1 MLSPEHETV
10 VCSHCFGAMV
20 ISSQFPKKPLRF
32 CVYCG
37 VSLGNGDVEGG
48 TTQGSHGG
56 SDWGAS
62 LISGQVP
69 AEEPI
74 QFTIGPY
81 QILRKIGQGGMGE
94 VFLAYD
100 VACGRRIA
108 LKQIRRDLKEHKT
121 LYNRFLK
128 EARITS
134 QLTHPSIVPI
144 YAIERTGDLLYY
156 TMPYLEGHTLKQL
169 LRDVRKAK
177 KEGKRIN
184 EGSIPHLIRIF
195 ISICQAIA
203 YAHSKGVLHR
213 DIKPENVIVMR
224 YGEAKILDW
233 GLADL
238 SGAPDEQL
246 TGSKKNVG
254 LTRIGKVVGTLSYM
268 APERALGGPAT
279 IQTEIYALGVIL
291 YQLLT
296 LQIPFKRKSLAD
308 YKAKGG
314 DDAPLKDPIEVAPY
328 RDIPQVLVSIVDKCL
343 NIDPKKRYGRV
354 QEMIHDLEGY
364 IEGRSEWFYIQTLSP
379 KVPQDWEFEENVL
392 MDDFNVISRLT
403 EETTWVNLMI
413 SEGSFPGNI
422 RLETDVEI
430 KEGGEGIGL
439 LLSLKDREQRQNLLD
454 GYCLWIS
461 AIPGTPTRLIRSGVH
476 VIESP
481 DLLLKVGRK
490 YRITVEKVDESIHLL
505 LDGRRVF
512 SYITHLPQEGSH
524 VGLMLRDTFL
534 EMSDLQ
540 VYEAGQ
546 NVLVKCIAVPDA
558 FLTNKDYG
566 KALSEYRR
574 IGTSFPGRQEG
585 REALFRAGVTLL
597 EEGKISL
604 DLKEKENCFELAFKE
619 FEKLRKTPGAPL
631 EYLGKALIYEAL
643 GEFEEE
649 AKCFDIA
656 WRRTPRHPLLP
667 LLEEHLLFRT
677 QESSRID
684 RIATYQF
691 SLLLILHC
699 PEKTFQ
705 EGKRLLERLQRNT
718 ETPWFL
724 DPIGHRDLPSLGIEI
739 AYHLAQGHVIEEFL
753 QIKPTQTLYKRALFC
768 LLDAGLPY
776 ESVPIE
782 LKPMY
787 EALLDLHVPAN
798 KDKTAILWLS
808 SKLLYLGRYEEG
820 YSVLDQI
827 AEPLNAEE
835 EAWKGY
841 FKAAALILLDRFE
854 EVGKVLDQFPI
865 ENLTNEDS
873 PLFFPFGCLLQR
885 FDGKEIAH
893 IHFQN
898 LLEESFPKSSALGAY
913 YFTQKL
919 ELSRWSKQAF
929 FWEKRTLAFQM
940 MLMSRASNDQ
950 EQFNFWKKYL
960 DESI

>member
-10 VCSHCFGAMV
+10 VCTHCFGAMV

-37 VSLGNGDVEGG
+37 VSLGNGDVEGA
-48 TTQGSHGG
+48 TQGSMGG

-69 AEEPI
+69 SEDPI

-81 QILRKIGQGGMGE
+81 QILRKIGEGGMGE

-108 LKQIRRDLKEHKT
+108 LKQIRRDLKGHKT

-134 QLTHPSIVPI
+134 QLSHPAIVPI

-169 LRDVRKAK
+169 LRDVRKSE
-177 KEGKRIN
+177 KEGKRPP
-184 EGSIPHLIRIF
+184 EGTIPHLIRIF

-238 SGAPDEQL
+238 SGAPDEKL
-246 TGSKKNVG
+246 AESTKATG

-268 APERALGGPAT
+268 APERALGSPAT

-296 LQIPFKRKSLAD
+296 LNLPFKRKSLAD
-308 YKAKGG
+308 FKAKGG
-314 DDAPLKDPIEVAPY
+314 DDTPLKDPIELAPY
-328 RDIPQVLVSIVDKCL
+328 RDIPQVLVSIVEKCL
-343 NIDPKKRYGRV
+343 QIDPKKRYGRV
-354 QEMIHDLEGY
+354 QEMINELESY
-364 IEGRSEWFYIQTLSP
+364 IEGRSEWFNVQALSP
-379 KVPQDWEFEENVL
+379 IRSQDWEFQENVL
-392 MDDFNVISRLT
+392 MDDFNAISRST
-403 EETTWVNLMI
+403 EETSWVNLMI
-413 SEGSFPGNI
+413 SEATFPGNI
-422 RLETDVEI
+422 RLETEVEI
-430 KEGGEGIGL
+430 KEGGEGFGIL
-439 LLSLKDREQRQNLLD
+439 FSLKEREERLNLLD

-461 AIPGTPTRLIRSGVH
+461 ALPGTPTRLIRSGVH
-476 VIESP
+476 VVESP

-490 YRITVEKVDESIHLL
+490 YRIAVEKVDESIHLL

-512 SYITHLPQEGSH
+512 SYITHLPQEGAH

-534 EMSDLQ
+534 EMTDLQ

-558 FLTNKDYG
+558 FLANKDYA

-574 IGTSFPGRQEG
+574 IGASFPGRQEG
-585 REALFRAGVTLL
+585 REAFFRAGVTLL
-597 EEGKISL
+597 EQGKASA
-604 DLKEKENCFELAFKE
+604 LKLERESCFELAFQE

-631 EYLGKALIYEAL
+631 EYLGKSLIYEAL
-643 GEFEEE
+643 GEFQEE

-656 WRRTPRHPLLP
+656 YRRTPRHPLLP

-705 EGKRLLERLQRNT
+705 EGKRLLDRLQRNT

-739 AYHLAQGHVIEEFL
+739 AYHLSQGHVIEEFL
-753 QIKPTQTLYKRALFC
+753 QIKPTHTLFKRALFC
-768 LLDAGLPY
+768 LLDCDQSY
-776 ESVPIE
+776 DSIPIE
-782 LKPMY
+782 LKPTY
-787 EALLDLHVPAN
+787 EALKELQMPAN
-798 KDKTAILWLS
+798 KDKTALLWLS
-808 SKLLYLGRYEEG
+808 SKLLYLGRYEES
-820 YSVLDQI
+820 YSVLGQI
-827 AEPLNAEE
+827 VDPLSSEE
-835 EAWKGY
+835 LEWKG
-841 FKAAALILLDRFE
+841 FFESTVLILMDRFE
-854 EVGKVLDQFPI
+854 EAGKVLDQFPV
-865 ENLTNEDS
+865 EKLSDEDS
-873 PLFFPFGCLLQR
+873 PLFFPFGCLLHR
-885 FDGKEIAH
+885 SEGKEIAK
-893 IHFQN
+893 IHFQD
-898 LLEESFPKSSALGAY
+898 LLEASFPRSSALGAY
-913 YFTQKL
+913 YFTHKL
-919 ELSRWSKQAF
+919 DFDRWVKQAF
-929 FWEKRTLAFQM
+929 FWEKRTLALQM
-940 MLMSRASNDQ
+940 MLMSKASQDQ
-950 EQFNFWKKYL
+950 KQFNHWKGFL
-960 DESI
+960 DGK

>member
-1 MLSPEHETV
+1 
-10 VCSHCFGAMV
+10 MV

-37 VSLGNGDVEGG
+37 VSLGNGDMEG
-48 TTQGSHGG
+48 SNHVSMGG

-69 AEEPI
+69 AEEPV

-81 QILRKIGQGGMGE
+81 QILRKIGEGGMGE

-134 QLTHPSIVPI
+134 QLSHPAIVPI

-169 LRDVRKAK
+169 LRDIK
-177 KEGKRIN
+177 KTEREGKRHP
-184 EGSIPHLIRIF
+184 EGAIPHLIRLF

-213 DIKPENVIVMR
+213 DIKPENVVVMR

-238 SGAPDEQL
+238 SGAPDEKLAQ
-246 TGSKKNVG
+246 TKKAGG
-254 LTRIGKVVGTLSYM
+254 LTRVGKVVGTLSYM

-291 YQLLT
+291 YQILT
-296 LQIPFKRKSLAD
+296 LHVPFKRKNLAD

-328 RDIPQVLVSIVDKCL
+328 RDIPQVLVSIVEKCL
-343 NIDPKKRYGRV
+343 QIDPKKRYGRV
-354 QEMIHDLEGY
+354 QEMIHELESY
-364 IEGRSEWFYIQTLSP
+364 IEGKSEWFPVHTLSP
-379 KVPQDWEFEENVL
+379 THAQDWEFQENVL
-392 MDDFNVISRLT
+392 MGDFNAISRLT

-413 SEGSFPGNI
+413 SEATFPGNLKI
-422 RLETDVEI
+422 ETDVEI
-430 KEGGEGIGL
+430 KEGGEGFGL
-439 LLSLKDREQRQNLLD
+439 LFSLKGKEERLHLLD

-481 DLLLKVGRK
+481 DLLLKIGRK
-490 YRITVEKVDESIHLL
+490 YHVVVEKVDESIHLS

-512 SYITHLPQEGSH
+512 SYITHLPQEGTH
-524 VGLMLRDTFL
+524 IGLMLRDTL
-534 EMSDLQ
+534 LQMSDLQ
-540 VYEAGQ
+540 IYEAGQ
-546 NVLVKCIAVPDA
+546 NVLVKCLAVPDA
-558 FLTNKDYG
+558 FLANKDYG

-574 IGTSFPGRQEG
+574 IGVSFPGRQEG
-585 REALFRAGVTLL
+585 REAFFRAGITLL
-597 EEGKISL
+597 EEGKAARTVS
-604 DLKEKENCFELAFKE
+604 EKESCFESAFRE

-643 GEFEEE
+643 GEFDEE

-684 RIATYQF
+684 RLATYQF

-699 PEKTFQ
+699 PERTFR
-705 EGKRLLERLQRNT
+705 EGKRLLDRLQRNT

-739 AYHLAQGHVIEEFL
+739 AYHLGQGHVIEEFL
-753 QIKPTQTLYKRALFC
+753 QIKPSQTLFKRALFC
-768 LLDAGLPY
+768 LLDCDQ
-776 ESVPIE
+776 SFDSIPIE
-782 LKPMY
+782 LQPTY
-787 EALLDLHVPAN
+787 EALKDLQIPAN
-798 KDKTAILWLS
+798 RDKTAMAWLA
-808 SKLLYLGRYEEG
+808 SKLLYLGRYEE
-820 YSVLDQI
+820 SLAVLNQMQ
-827 AEPLNAEE
+827 EGLTPEE
-835 EAWKGY
+835 QEWKG
-841 FKAAALILLDRFE
+841 FFESANLILLDRFQE
-854 EVGKVLDQFPI
+854 AQKVLDKFPV
-865 ENLTNEDS
+865 EHLSNEDS
-873 PLFFPFGCLLQR
+873 PLFFPFGCLLR
-885 FDGKEIAH
+885 KFEGKEIAE
-893 IHFQN
+893 IHFQD
-898 LLEESFPKSSALGAY
+898 LLEASFPRSSALGAY
-913 YFTQKL
+913 YFTHKL
-919 ELSRWSKQAF
+919 DYTRWVKQAF
-929 FWEKRTLAFQM
+929 FWEKRTLALQM
-940 MLMSRASNDQ
+940 MLMSKAASDMGS
-950 EQFNFWKKYL
+950 FTHWKEIL
-960 DESI
+960 DGK